1 MERQLGEAKKSLAE
15 ANRDGQSAA
24 ARIRALHAELEE
36 VRIDVMLFSK
46 MSTYMTL
53 VCVLCC
59 CVARLDVGPEGEEPE
74 REGGGGGSRVAEA
87 AWEAEGGGGKHFGL
101 NSFDSFFLFIGPESD
116 HWQCLSV
123 TDSLTP

>member
-53 VCVLCC
+53 VL
-59 CVARLDVGPEGEEPE
+59 LDLMLALKVRSQKEKGEE
-74 REGGGGGSRVAEA
+74 V
-87 AWEAEGGGGKHFGL
+87 EAELQRQLGRLKGEVGNIL
-101 NSFDSFFLFIGPESD
+101 
-116 HWQCLSV
+116 V
-123 TDSLTP
+123 